1 MAGHALLLL
10 LGQQPPDE
18 VLALL
23 AHVLERLR
31 VELPVA
37 VLHVLQRGHVVGAG
51 EGRQACRDF
60 IICYLILL
68 KLLEVLIQGDPSG
81 RLNLPLT

>member
-1 MAGHALLLL
+1 MGVVSGEPLVLEALVAGHALLLL

-51 EGRQACRDF
+51 EGRQAFRECK
-60 IICYLILL
+60 IS
-68 KLLEVLIQGDPSG
+68 ENV
-81 RLNLPLT
+81 T

>member
-1 MAGHALLLL
+1 MGMVAGEPLVLEALVAGHALLLL

-51 EGRQACRDF
+51 EGRQAFRECK
-60 IICYLILL
+60 IS
-68 KLLEVLIQGDPSG
+68 ENV
-81 RLNLPLT
+81 T